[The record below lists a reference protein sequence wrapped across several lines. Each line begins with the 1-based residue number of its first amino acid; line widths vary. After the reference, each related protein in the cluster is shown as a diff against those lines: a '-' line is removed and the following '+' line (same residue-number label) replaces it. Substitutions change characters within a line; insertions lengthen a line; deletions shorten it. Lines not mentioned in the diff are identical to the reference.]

1 MNSFEYASPTD
12 LEGAI
17 GLLEGKFGDVEIL
30 AGGTDLVTSLK
41 QGIVSPKRL
50 VSLKAIPALKGIEAG
65 ADAVHIGAMTP
76 LVDVLEHAAIK
87 KSFPSITTAIEG
99 IGSPQIIAMGT
110 AGGDLCQ
117 RPRCWY
123 YRQGFGLLGQLD
135 GESLIPNGD
144 NRYHAI
150 LGNSG
155 PAYFVS
161 PSSLGPP
168 LVALGATIDIAG
180 PKGKNRQVPA
190 SEFFRVPQGPEERE
204 NVLAAN
210 EVVARISIPL
220 RGLANATY
228 EIRQRE
234 GLDWPLVTASVAF
247 ARGGGRAKGGAARD
261 RLGSCRADALAR
273 ARGRC
278 AAFRQGGGF
287 RGGRP
292 RRIGCGAQRPAA
304 QQERLQG
311 SVGPN
316 GCQACDPRGGRATG
330 GLSHVGQTCVSQPCV
345 KHRRAQ

>member
-17 GLLEGKFGDVEIL
+17 GLLGSSFGEAEIL

-50 VSLKAIPALKGIEAG
+50 VSLKAIAQLKGIEAG

-87 KSFPSITTAIEG
+87 KSFPAITTAIEG

-123 YRQGFGLLGQLD
+123 YRQGFGLFGQLD
-135 GESLIPNGD
+135 GRSLIPNGD

-180 PKGKNRQVPA
+180 PKGKNRQIPVA
-190 SEFFRVPQGPEERE
+190 EFFRIPGGSDERE

-210 EVVARISIPL
+210 EVVTRISIPL
-220 RGLANATY
+220 RGLASATY

-247 ARGGGRAKGGAARD
+247 ARGAGRGKGQAEIVLGHVAPMPWRVPEAAALLTGKAVDSELAARAASAAVHSARPLSKNAYKV
-261 RLGSCRADALAR
+261 RLVQTAVKRAILA
-273 ARGRC
+273 
-278 AAFRQGGGF
+278 AAE
-287 RGGRP
+287 
-292 RRIGCGAQRPAA
+292 QR
-304 QQERLQG
+304 EG
-311 SVGPN
+311 
-316 GCQACDPRGGRATG
+316 
-330 GLSHVGQTCVSQPCV
+330 
-345 KHRRAQ
+345 

>member
-12 LEGAI
+12 LETAI
-17 GLLEGKFGDVEIL
+17 GLLGDRFGETEVL

-50 VSLKAIPALKGIEAG
+50 VSLKSIEKLRGIEAQG
-65 ADAVHIGAMTP
+65 DAVHIGAMTP
-76 LVDVLEHAAIK
+76 LVEVLEDANIR
-87 KSFPSITTAIEG
+87 KSLPSITTAIEG

-110 AGGDLCQ
+110 VGGDLCQ

-135 GESLIPNGD
+135 GESLIPEGD

-150 LGNSG
+150 FGNNG

-161 PSSLGPP
+161 ASSLGPP
-168 LVALGATIDIAG
+168 LVALGATLEITG
-180 PKGKNRQVPA
+180 PKGKTRNVA
-190 SEFFRVPQGPEERE
+190 AMDFFRTPKSAQERE

-210 EVVARISIPL
+210 EILTRISIPA

-247 ARGGGRAKGGAARD
+247 SRKAGGGKAAVV
-261 RLGSCRADALAR
+261 LGHVAPTPWSVPEAAALLDGKMANEELATRVADAAIHSARPLSKNAYKVRLVKTAVKRAILA
-273 ARGRC
+273 
-278 AAFRQGGGF
+278 AAE
-287 RGGRP
+287 
-292 RRIGCGAQRPAA
+292 QR
-304 QQERLQG
+304 EG
-311 SVGPN
+311 
-316 GCQACDPRGGRATG
+316 
-330 GLSHVGQTCVSQPCV
+330 
-345 KHRRAQ
+345 